1 MTLAFIGNG
10 DMQVYGLTIKSKTMG
25 KEKVTVNDLKVTLSE
40 IGVTSGLKQEKIIQ
54 RLQVNG
60 CLIAMVTDVLDQLI
74 KDEQGM
80 FRMLSVQY
88 KQEQKMHYTQMQDA
102 AKKYYFHLKPFNK
115 SFFGDENICANLED
129 NANDIYEIIK
139 LLADHT
145 NDHKDME
152 VIKRYWEPRWALY
165 YATKGGCHGRVDH
178 RIGKAEKITARYSRK
193 LMNCLARFAGKTHF
207 DIRDISSS
215 ANKLKRYDL

>member
-1 MTLAFIGNG
+1 M
-10 DMQVYGLTIKSKTMG
+10 KR
-25 KEKVTVNDLKVTLSE
+25 EKVTPEDLKLALSQKG
-40 IGVTSGLKQEKIIQ
+40 ICSGIKQEKIIQ

-60 CLIAMVTDVLDQLI
+60 CLIAMVSDVLDQLI
-74 KDEQGM
+74 KDEQS
-80 FRMLSVQY
+80 MLKLLDVQY

-115 SFFGDENICANLED
+115 SFFGDEKICANLED

-152 VIKRYWEPRWALY
+152 VIKRNLR
-165 YATKGGCHGRVDH
+165 K
-178 RIGKAEKITARYSRK
+178 RK
-193 LMNCLARFAGKTHF
+193 LNHHIF
-207 DIRDISSS
+207 D
-215 ANKLKRYDL
+215 